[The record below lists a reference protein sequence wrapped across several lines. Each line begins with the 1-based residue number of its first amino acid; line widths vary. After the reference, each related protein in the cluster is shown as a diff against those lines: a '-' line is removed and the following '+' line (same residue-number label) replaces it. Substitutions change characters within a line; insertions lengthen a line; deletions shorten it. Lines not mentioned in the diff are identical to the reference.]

1 MGMGQHSEINK
12 LTAENALNH
21 SKLKSSNKQILL
33 VIK

>member
-21 SKLKSSNKQILL
+21 SKLKSSNQANSTGN
-33 VIK
+33 